1 MTLAQPE
8 TEFVHAPF
16 LKAYAAR
23 ISDEMPDPKWS
34 DPIGWSRGIRQATDL
49 LDPNY
54 ITISGREVVQ
64 ADVENAGVG
73 CIEDAALS
81 ETLGE
86 ATDQFVEA
94 AGIVDEV
101 RDEPLVAVVPS
112 SVTVSVEHFGEEW
125 FDLIDSDEFAALDV
139 LHEVSQMLTALIRG
153 LGTTVDGIVVDCN
166 GFGLV
171 QNRGLRYDDVL
182 LEMGPVTNVA
192 NHHEM
197 SVLGLFPQTLFD
209 SVQSDPFRDE
219 FEALIFDTIPQD
231 LLGSISAGSVGIGGG
246 FPKTVWDQTET
257 DFEQELIE
265 YIDALPRGFLLT
277 PTIPETASPERVQFY
292 RELLNR

>member
-1 MTLAQPE
+1 MTLEQPD

-16 LKAYAAR
+16 LEAYAAR
-23 ISDEMPDPKWS
+23 VSDEMPDPKWS
-34 DPIGWSRGIRQATDL
+34 DPIGWSTGIRQAADL
-49 LDPNY
+49 LAPDY
-54 ITISGREVVQ
+54 IMISGRKVVQ
-64 ADVENAGVG
+64 ADVETAGIG
-73 CIEDAALS
+73 SIEDVALS
-81 ETLGE
+81 ETLEE

-101 RDEPLVAVVPS
+101 RNEPLVAVVPS
-112 SVTVSVEHFGEEW
+112 PVTVSVEHFGKEW
-125 FDLIDSDEFAALDV
+125 FELLDSDEFAALDV

-166 GFGLV
+166 GFGTA
-171 QNRGLRYDDVL
+171 QDRGLRYDDAL

-192 NHHEM
+192 DHHEM
-197 SVLGLFPQTLFD
+197 SVFGLFPQTLFD
-209 SVQSDPFRDE
+209 PVQTDPFRNE

-231 LLGSISAGSVGIGGG
+231 LLGSIPAVSVGIGGG
-246 FPKTVWDQTET
+246 FPKTVWDQPEA
-257 DFEQELIE
+257 DFEQELNE
-265 YIDALPRGFLLT
+265 YINALPQGFLLT